1 MSNPPATRTRLADT
15 AAAPP
20 PTANGEAALVHETG
34 PVPLSDWM
42 RIAGACLA
50 VVVIAVL
57 AALAIGTRG
66 DKVYGARADI
76 LYAAPDAPL
85 DVRERSLA
93 TQRELARSRA
103 VLAAA
108 AEQSRVP
115 LQQLEDAVSVETG
128 VRDDLLHITVG
139 DKDRAVAQR
148 LTQAVATTYLRLAGR
163 VEGTGPEDPQA
174 LRREI
179 DTLTAQARGAPRAE
193 LATLRER
200 IGRLQ
205 ERLSGAAESAGEG
218 PRMRLLSPA
227 YPLASP
233 LSPRPV
239 RAAAVGLLIGL
250 MLATAVAV
258 LLIRGRLR
266 RRTD

>member
-1 MSNPPATRTRLADT
+1 LAET
-15 AAAPP
+15 AAASR
-20 PTANGEAALVHETG
+20 PTGDGEAALAPETPG
-34 PVPLSDWM
+34 VPLSDWV

-108 AEQSRVP
+108 ADQSHVP

-128 VRDDLLHITVG
+128 VRDDLLHITVS
-139 DKDRAVAQR
+139 DRSRAVARR
-148 LTQAVATTYLRLAGR
+148 LTQAVATSYLQLAGR
-163 VEGTGPEDPQA
+163 VEATGPEDPLALQRKIDA
-174 LRREI
+174 LR
-179 DTLTAQARGAPRAE
+179 AQARRASRAK
-193 LATLRER
+193 LARLRER

-205 ERLSGAAESAGEG
+205 ERLVSADEGAGAGL
-218 PRMRLLSPA
+218 RMRLLSPA

-250 MLATAVAV
+250 LLATAVAV
-258 LLIRGRLR
+258 LLARGRVR
-266 RRTD
+266 RRAA